1 MYYSCIY
8 SRNCIGYF
16 PLWRCHSGL
25 SKIIWSVLTMKY
37 INYRQEVFYVSLTT
51 QIASIPRDVVHPRII
66 SGLLV
71 EELFIH
77 FLPNFQTNSSTIS
90 TEVNF
95 ISVRV
100 VTVLWSCLCTWWLYS
115 HSFSVITHSFSVFL
129 IYNIYDF
136 RCLDRYCKNV
146 VCVRSV
152 RKRKIKATWN
162 DLF

>member
-1 MYYSCIY
+1 MRLREGVRQERDRSQQDICVKIWHVVKSRHMYYSCIY

-100 VTVLWSCLCTWWLYS
+100 VTVLWSCLCT
-115 HSFSVITHSFSVFL
+115 
-129 IYNIYDF
+129 
-136 RCLDRYCKNV
+136 
-146 VCVRSV
+146 
-152 RKRKIKATWN
+152 
-162 DLF
+162 